1 MNMEGMQMFSRP
13 EIDEFSPF
21 YFTYVSL
28 ISDGNIV
35 SILNNQLEDIT
46 LLLTNITEEQ
56 GQFRYAPEKWSLKEV
71 IGHMI
76 DTERIMAYR
85 LLCISRGE
93 KASLPGFD
101 EKMYAVNAS
110 FHHQPVKQ
118 LQEHLK
124 IVRESTVALLE
135 SLDAESWIRKGWANN
150 SEVTV
155 RALAYIIAGHAMH
168 HFNIIKE
175 RYINSNDFPV

>member
-1 MNMEGMQMFSRP
+1 MFNRP
-13 EIDEFSPF
+13 EKEEFSPF
-21 YFTYVSL
+21 YFAYVSL
-28 ISDGNIV
+28 IPDGNII
-35 SILNNQLEDIT
+35 SILNKQIEDIT
-46 LLLTNITEEQ
+46 LLLTNISEEQ

-93 KASLPGFD
+93 QLSLPGFD
-101 EKMYAVNAS
+101 EKMYVANAS
-110 FHHQPVKQ
+110 FHHHPIKQ
-118 LQEHLK
+118 IQEHLS
-124 IVRESTVALLE
+124 IVWESTVVLLE
-135 SLDAESWIRKGWANN
+135 SLDAEAWIRRGWANN

-155 RALAYIIAGHAMH
+155 RALAYIIAGHTMH

-175 RYINSNDFPV
+175 RYLNSNNFPV